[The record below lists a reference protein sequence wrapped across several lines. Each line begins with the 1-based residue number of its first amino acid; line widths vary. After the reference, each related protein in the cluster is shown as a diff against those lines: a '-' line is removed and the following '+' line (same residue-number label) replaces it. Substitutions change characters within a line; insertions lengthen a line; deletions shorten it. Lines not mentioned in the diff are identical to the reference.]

1 MNHNSELSML
11 NELIYNSRTIV
22 TLFEKK
28 KNQLKE
34 IYGNKW
40 LLCAII
46 DGKIHILQSSNKR
59 SELEENG
66 FKICGNM
73 LFDVL
78 NPCMNINYKRRKIDM
93 ELF

>member
-1 MNHNSELSML
+1 MNHNSEVSML
-11 NELIYNSRTIV
+11 NELIYNSRNIM

-28 KNQLKE
+28 RNQLKE

-46 DGKIHILQSSNKR
+46 DGKIQILQSSNER
-59 SELEENG
+59 TELEENG
-66 FKICGNM
+66 FEICGNI

-78 NPCMNINYKRRKIDM
+78 NPCMNINYKRRKDDLI
-93 ELF
+93 F